1 MFEAVTAPA
10 FRAQREDA
18 LRKALAKRILL
29 LDGGMGTSI
38 QGYKLEEADFR
49 GERFAEHPSDL
60 KGNNDLLVLTKPDVI
75 ARIHRSFIDAGSDIF
90 ETNTFNSTSI
100 SQADYGL
107 EALAYELNYEA
118 AKLAR
123 QVADDYMAAHPG
135 REVFVAGGIGPTNR
149 TASMSPDVNRPG
161 FRAVTFNDL
170 RLAYRQQAAGLIDG
184 GSDTLLIETIF
195 DTLNAKA
202 AAFAIEELF
211 EERGERLPL
220 QLSVTITDAAGRTLS
235 GQTIGAFWASMEHI
249 KPLSIGINC
258 ALGASDMKPYL
269 EELSA
274 LADCAVSC
282 YPNAGLPNAFGEYDD
297 SPEAMAAVLADFARN
312 GWLNIIGGC
321 CGTRPEHIRAIAEAV
336 SDTPPRTLTAKPIAM
351 RLSGIE
357 AYTVESAQ
365 P

>member
-1 MFEAVTAPA
+1 MSQAVTTPA
-10 FRAQREDA
+10 FRAEREEA
-18 LRKALAKRILL
+18 FKKALAERILL

-38 QGYKLEEADFR
+38 QGYKLEEEDFR
-49 GERFAEHPSDL
+49 GERFADHPSDL
-60 KGNNDLLVLTKPDVI
+60 KGNNDLLVLTKPEVI
-75 ARIHRSFIDAGSDIF
+75 AEIHRSFIDAGSDIF

-107 EALAYELNYEA
+107 ETIAYELNYEA

-123 QVADDYMAAHPG
+123 KVADDYMKEHPE
-135 REVFVAGGIGPTNR
+135 REIFVAGGLGPTNR

-161 FRAVTFNDL
+161 YRAVTFDDL
-170 RLAYRQQAAGLIDG
+170 RLAYREQAAGLLDG
-184 GSDTLLIETIF
+184 GCDTLLIETIF

-202 AAFAIEELF
+202 AAFAVEELF
-211 EERGERLPL
+211 EERGERIPI

-235 GQTIGAFWASMEHI
+235 GQTISAFWASMEHI

-258 ALGASDMKPYL
+258 ALGADDMKPYL

-297 SPEAMAAVLADFARN
+297 SPEAMAEVLADFAKS

-321 CGTRPEHIRAIAEAV
+321 CGTAPPHINAIANAV
-336 SDTPPRTLTAKPIAM
+336 KEISPRDITAKPIAI

-357 AYTVESAQ
+357 AYTVG
-365 P
+365 

>member
-1 MFEAVTAPA
+1 MFNPVTTPA
-10 FRAQREDA
+10 FRAQREEALHKA
-18 LRKALAKRILL
+18 LRERILV

-38 QGYKLEEADFR
+38 QRYKLEEEDFR
-49 GERFAEHPSDL
+49 GERFADHPSDL
-60 KGNNDLLVLTKPDVI
+60 KGNNDLLVLTQPDII
-75 ARIHRSFIDAGSDIF
+75 AKIHRAFIDAGSDIF

-123 QVADDYMAAHPG
+123 KVADDYMAEHPE
-135 REVFVAGGIGPTNR
+135 RQIFVAGGLGPTNR

-161 FRAVTFNDL
+161 FRAVSFDDL
-170 RLAYRQQAAGLIDG
+170 RLAYREQAAGLLDG
-184 GSDTLLIETIF
+184 GCDTLLIETIF

-211 EERGERLPL
+211 EERGERVPI

-235 GQTIGAFWASMEHI
+235 GQTISAFWASMAHT

-269 EELSA
+269 EELSE

-297 SPEAMAAVLADFARN
+297 SPEAMGKVLGDFAQS

-321 CGTRPEHIRAIAEAV
+321 CGTEPSHIEAIAKAV
-336 SDTPPRTLTAKPIAM
+336 APHPPRPITGRPVAM
-351 RLSGIE
+351 RLSGLE
-357 AYTVESAQ
+357 AYTV
-365 P
+365 

>member
-1 MFEAVTAPA
+1 MTDPVTTPA
-10 FRAQREDA
+10 FRAQREEA
-18 LRKALAKRILL
+18 LHKALANRILM

-38 QGYKLEEADFR
+38 QGYKLEEDDFR
-49 GERFAEHPSDL
+49 GERFADHPSDL
-60 KGNNDLLVLTKPDVI
+60 QGNNDLLVLTKPDVI
-75 ARIHRSFIDAGSDIF
+75 AEIHRSFIDAGSDIF
-90 ETNTFNSTSI
+90 ETNTFNCTSI

-107 EALAYELNYEA
+107 ESLAYELNYEA

-123 QVADDYMAAHPG
+123 KVADDYMAEHPD
-135 REVFVAGGIGPTNR
+135 REIFVAGGLGPTNR

-161 FRAVTFNDL
+161 YRAVSFDDL
-170 RLAYRQQAAGLIDG
+170 RLAYREQAAGLIDG

-202 AAFAIEELF
+202 AAFAIAELF
-211 EERGERLPL
+211 EERGERLPV

-235 GQTIGAFWASMEHI
+235 GQTISAFWASMEHI
-249 KPLSIGINC
+249 TPISIGINC
-258 ALGASDMKPYL
+258 ALGASDMRPYL

-274 LADCAVSC
+274 LANCAVSC

-297 SPEAMAAVLADFARN
+297 SPESMAGVLADFAKD

-321 CGTRPEHIRAIAEAV
+321 CGTAPAHIQAIAEAV
-336 SDTPPRTLTAKPIAM
+336 REIPPRPITEKPVAM

-357 AYTVESAQ
+357 SYTVESSQ
-365 P
+365 V